1 MLLDRLIFIR
11 IIFGT
16 GCIIMFGFLI
26 KFTMIIANFVALA
39 DVTLVL
45 GNHCVSDS
53 HESIVAFVKE
63 LNYACLN
70 CIQFYLKSLIIKFIF
85 VARKSADY
93 YEYDPSI
100 GFMFKFWVIPIM
112 PYHFNQMDA

>member
-1 MLLDRLIFIR
+1 LVQAC
-11 IIFGT
+11 
-16 GCIIMFGFLI
+16 CIIMFGFLI

-70 CIQFYLKSLIIKFIF
+70 CIQFYLKSY
-85 VARKSADY
+85 V
-93 YEYDPSI
+93 
-100 GFMFKFWVIPIM
+100 
-112 PYHFNQMDA
+112 

>member
-45 GNHCVSDS
+45 ENHYVSDS
-53 HESIVAFVKE
+53 HESMVAFVE
-63 LNYACLN
+63 
-70 CIQFYLKSLIIKFIF
+70 
-85 VARKSADY
+85 D
-93 YEYDPSI
+93 
-100 GFMFKFWVIPIM
+100 
-112 PYHFNQMDA
+112 